1 MKTYKVAILA
11 ADGFEQSELF
21 EPLDAFKQA
30 GVEVKIVSLKPGEIR
45 AWNHTDWG
53 KSISVDMT
61 VKECRPEDFDALVL
75 PGGLMSPDILRQDM
89 SAVGLI
95 STFSEQ
101 GKVIA
106 AICHAPWL
114 LIEAD
119 LVEDRN
125 VTSYPSVKTDLLN
138 AGAHWKNEAVVV
150 DAGMITSRSPADI
163 PAFCKKILEE
173 MKEGAQHHLS
183 LRRHQNRSPDSSLQ
197 M

>member
-11 ADGFEQSELF
+11 TDGFEQSELF
-21 EPLDAFKQA
+21 EPLEALKQA
-30 GVEVKIVSLKPGEIR
+30 GVDVKIVSIKSGEIK
-45 AWNHTDWG
+45 AWNHSDWG
-53 KSISVDMT
+53 KTIAVDMT
-61 VKECRPEDFDALVL
+61 VKECRPEDFDALIL
-75 PGGLMSPDILRQDM
+75 PGGLMSPDILRQDLN
-89 SAVGLI
+89 AIGLI

-150 DAGMITSRSPADI
+150 DAGIITSRTPADI

-173 MKEGAQHHLS
+173 IKEGAEHHLS
-183 LRRHQNRSPDSSLQ
+183 LRRNQKNPRDSHLQ

>member
-1 MKTYKVAILA
+1 MKTYKAAILA

-21 EPLDAFKQA
+21 DPLETLRQA
-30 GVEVKIVSLKPGEIR
+30 GVEVKIVSLKAGEIK
-45 AWNHTDWG
+45 AWNHTEWG
-53 KSISVDMT
+53 KKVSVDMT
-61 VKECRPEDFDALVL
+61 VKECRPEEFDALIL

-89 SAVGLI
+89 GAVGLI

-101 GKVIA
+101 GKIIA

-114 LIEAD
+114 LIEAN

-150 DAGMITSRSPADI
+150 DAGIITSRNPGDI
-163 PAFCKKILEE
+163 PTFCKKILEE

-183 LRRHQNRSPDSSLQ
+183 LRRNQKQSGDTHLQ

>member
-1 MKTYKVAILA
+1 MKTYKAAILA

-21 EPLDAFKQA
+21 EPLEALRQA
-30 GVEVKIVSLKPGEIR
+30 GVEVKIVSLKSGEIKG
-45 AWNHTDWG
+45 WNHTEWG
-53 KSISVDMT
+53 KKVSVDMT
-61 VKECRPEDFDALVL
+61 VTECRPEDFDALIL
-75 PGGLMSPDILRQDM
+75 PGGLMSPDILRQDIG
-89 SAVGLI
+89 AVGLI
-95 STFSEQ
+95 STFAEQ

-125 VTSYPSVKTDLLN
+125 ITSYRSVKTDLLN

-150 DAGMITSRSPADI
+150 DAGIITSRGPEDI

-183 LRRHQNRSPDSSLQ
+183 LRRHQKRSGEKHLQ